1 MSPRLRNIL
10 IVVTIFVAGVVTG
23 SVNSI
28 GVGQRRAEHR
38 LRVDN
43 LRTTLMDI
51 LTSELELTPEQVGR
65 VEPLVRQAC
74 EQYRTLT
81 LETVQRVAQLVQAA
95 NGRIARELTP
105 AQAARLEGLEEERQ
119 ALVRQRLEQDGL
131 KKDFLGE

>member
-10 IVVTIFVAGVVTG
+10 IVAAIFVAGVVTG

-28 GVGQRRAEHR
+28 GIGQRRAEHR

-51 LTSELELTPEQVGR
+51 LKSELELTPEQVGR
-65 VEPLVRQAC
+65 VEPLVNQAC
-74 EQYRTLT
+74 EQYRALT
-81 LETVQRVAQLVQAA
+81 LETVERAAQLVQVA
-95 NGRIARELTP
+95 NDRIARELTP
-105 AQAARLEGLEEERQ
+105 EQAARLKRLEEERQ
-119 ALVRQRLEQDGL
+119 ALVRQKLEQDGL